1 MVQEQIVHHLGL
13 NNDFVK
19 KSFFQ
24 GVELLALSGEAGKSK
39 KQNPP
44 KPDVQV
50 VYKETKKRQKI
61 INIRL
66 EAEG

>member
-1 MVQEQIVHHLGL
+1 M
-13 NNDFVK
+13 
-19 KSFFQ
+19 
-24 GVELLALSGEAGKSK
+24 ALSGETGKSK

-50 VYKETKKRQKI
+50 VYKEAKKRQRI
-61 INIRL
+61 INIRW

>member
-1 MVQEQIVHHLGL
+1 MFQEQIVHHLGL
-13 NNDFVK
+13 NNDFVNR
-19 KSFFQ
+19 SFFQ
-24 GVELLALSGEAGKSK
+24 GVELLSLSGEAGKSK

-61 INIRL
+61 INIRWG
-66 EAEG
+66 AEE